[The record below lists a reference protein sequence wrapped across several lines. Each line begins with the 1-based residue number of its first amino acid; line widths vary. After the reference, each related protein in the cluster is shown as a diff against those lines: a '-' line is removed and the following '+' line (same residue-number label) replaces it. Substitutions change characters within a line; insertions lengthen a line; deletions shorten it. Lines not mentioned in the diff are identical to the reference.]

1 MNLNKPVIKV
11 KFVDFWPEFDL
22 PNFMF
27 YQLLLEKYNVL
38 ISDKPELLFYSVY
51 GNNHAK
57 YNCTKIFFTAE
68 NVRPDFRSCDFAF
81 TFDLIADERNY
92 RLPLYAFYADI
103 NCLVN
108 REKNIDETVKQK
120 RKFCCFIVSNPVSKI
135 RNDFFKELSELKH
148 VDSGGSL
155 YNNVGGLV
163 EDKRAFI
170 KDYKFVIA
178 FENTSYPGYVT
189 EKILEPFLENCIPIY
204 WGNPLINQD
213 FNSKSFINCHD
224 FASFDDVMKHVLE
237 IDADDEKYMQ
247 YLNEPVFKN
256 DELTEFVKKDNIVK
270 RLDEIVIF
278 YSTRTKR
285 IKKYQ
290 KLRPLYCF
298 INLQFKKLKNRFRII
313 FNSMNVSH

>member
-224 FASFDDVMKHVLE
+224 YSSFAEVIKHVLE
-237 IDADDEKYMQ
+237 VDQDDEMYRR
-247 YLNEPVFKN
+247 YLDEPVFNN
-256 DELTEFVKKDNIVK
+256 DNPQESVKKENIASRLEDIIVFNQNRSYFLKK
-270 RLDEIVIF
+270 RQTI
-278 YSTRTKR
+278 
-285 IKKYQ
+285 
-290 KLRPLYCF
+290 RPLYCLARQQ
-298 INLQFKKLKNRFRII
+298 INRVIKRLPFHYRFE
-313 FNSMNVSH
+313 